1 MTQSRPEPVPPL
13 LTLARDL
20 QRRKARE
27 RTGCF
32 VAEGVRTAE
41 DLLRSPLTVRGA
53 LVGPQLRTNPR
64 GDALRATLEARGVE
78 VTEVGEREFDSAAD
92 TESPQGVLVV
102 AEIPAP
108 SWAAVPAAGAIRVL
122 ALDAVQDPGNVGTI
136 VRTAAALGVAATV
149 ALPGTVDLWSA
160 KVVRSAM
167 GAHFTHAAF
176 ATTWETLDAWR
187 SAQKVVLWGAD
198 AAGAPLTARGGG
210 APTPQRLALLVGN
223 EGSGLSAEARTRV
236 ERMVALPIAGVDSL
250 NVAVAAGI
258 LLYELRPG
266 AGS

>member
-1 MTQSRPEPVPPL
+1 MWGVTLSL

-32 VAEGVRTAE
+32 VAEGVRAGE

-53 LVGPQLRTNPR
+53 LVGPQLRTSPR
-64 GDALRATLEARGVE
+64 GEALRAALEARGVE
-78 VTEVGEREFDSAAD
+78 LTEVGEREFDSAAD

-102 AEIPAP
+102 AEIPAR
-108 SWAAVPAAGAIRVL
+108 SWAAVPAGAIRVL
-122 ALDAVQDPGNVGTI
+122 ALDAVQDPGNVGTM
-136 VRTAAALGVAATV
+136 VRTAAALGAAATV

-176 ATTWETLDAWR
+176 ATTWEDLDAWR
-187 SAQKVVLWGAD
+187 SAQKVALWGAD
-198 AAGAPLTARGGG
+198 AAGSPLTAQG
-210 APTPQRLALLVGN
+210 APVPQRMALLVGN

-266 AGS
+266 AAS